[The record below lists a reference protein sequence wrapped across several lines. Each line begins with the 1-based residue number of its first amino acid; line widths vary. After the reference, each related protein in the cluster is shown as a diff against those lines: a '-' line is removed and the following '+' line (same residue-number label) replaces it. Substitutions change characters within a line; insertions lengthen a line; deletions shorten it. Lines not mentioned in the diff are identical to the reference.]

1 MNHFVDLFAEHGL
14 LAVFLGVFIEQVGA
28 PIPAFPFL
36 LMAGM
41 EGVNHSTYALLA
53 LVVAAL
59 ASMLGDLIWFWAG
72 RMHGQRVLALL
83 CKISISPDSCVRQS
97 EVSFAKN
104 GVATLVISKFV
115 PGLSTLAPPMAGALG
130 MRTRTFVLFNLA
142 GSALWAGSG
151 IALGIL
157 FHSQIQ
163 RLLAVLGELGNAAL
177 GVVATLFGLY
187 IAVRVYRRLSLS
199 RLKARQPTVQPAEQA
214 QLMAGG
220 AAAVVVLDVRVA
232 AGSLAAAQTI
242 PGARRVE
249 LSRLGGGDF
258 PLDWPA
264 SAQVVT
270 CCSCRNDAS
279 AVRAAQLLHRRGCK
293 AHVLSGGIAGW
304 VQAGF
309 ALQAARPESKAHVA
323 APGAEAAPA
332 HSRLLQARHPQ
343 V

>member
-1 MNHFVDLFAEHGL
+1 MNHFVELFAEHGL

-41 EGVNHSTYALLA
+41 EGVNHSTYAVLA
-53 LVVAAL
+53 LVVAAM

-72 RMHGQRVLALL
+72 RRHGQRVLSLL

-97 EVSFAKN
+97 ELSFAKN
-104 GVATLVISKFV
+104 GIATLVISKFV

-163 RLLAVLGELGNAAL
+163 RLLEVLGELGNAAL
-177 GVVATLFGLY
+177 GVVAALFGLY

-199 RLKARQPTVQPAEQA
+199 RLKARLPKMQPAELA
-214 QLMAGG
+214 QLVRDG
-220 AAAVVVLDVRVA
+220 AEVVVLDVRAAVA
-232 AGSLAAAQTI
+232 GLVPAEAIA
-242 PGARRVE
+242 GARHVE
-249 LSRLGGGDF
+249 LSRLGVDF
-258 PLDWPA
+258 PLDW
-264 SAQVVT
+264 SATAHVVT
-270 CCSCRNDAS
+270 YCACRNDAS
-279 AVRAAQLLHRRGCK
+279 AVRAAQLLHQRGCK
-293 AHVLSGGIAGW
+293 AHVLHGGIAGW
-304 VQAGF
+304 IQAGF
-309 ALQAARPESKAHVA
+309 ALESAKPESKV
-323 APGAEAAPA
+323 PA
-332 HSRLLQARHPQ
+332 
-343 V
+343 

>member
-41 EGVNHSTYALLA
+41 EGVDRSTYAVLA
-53 LVVAAL
+53 LVVAAV
-59 ASMLGDLIWFWAG
+59 ASMLGDLLWFWAG
-72 RMHGQRVLALL
+72 RRHGQRVLALL

-97 EVSFAKN
+97 ELSFAKN

-130 MRTRTFVLFNLA
+130 MGTRTFVLFNLA

-151 IALGIL
+151 IALGIV

-163 RLLAVLGELGNAAL
+163 RLLEVLGELGNAAL
-177 GVVATLFGLY
+177 GVVAALFGLY

-199 RLKARQPTVQPAEQA
+199 RLKARLPKLQPAQLA
-214 QLMAGG
+214 QLMADG
-220 AAAVVVLDVRVA
+220 AAQVVVLDVRA
-232 AGSLAAAQTI
+232 AGGSLLAQDTI
-242 PGARRVE
+242 AGARRVE
-249 LSRLGGGDF
+249 LSRLGGDF

-264 SAQVVT
+264 TAQVVT
-270 CCSCRNDAS
+270 CCACRNDAS
-279 AVRAAQLLHRRGCK
+279 AVRAAQWLHRRGCR
-293 AHVLSGGIAGW
+293 AQVLDGGIAGW

-309 ALQAARPESKAHVA
+309 ALQAAQPEGQAHA
-323 APGAEAAPA
+323 
-332 HSRLLQARHPQ
+332 
-343 V
+343 

>member
-41 EGVNHSTYALLA
+41 EGVNSSSYAVLA
-53 LVVAAL
+53 LVVAAM

-72 RMHGQRVLALL
+72 RSHGQRVLSLL

-97 EVSFAKN
+97 ELSFAKN

-115 PGLSTLAPPMAGALG
+115 PGLSTLAPPLAGAMG

-177 GVVATLFGLY
+177 GVVATVFGLY

-199 RLKARQPTVQPAEQA
+199 RLKARLPKMEPAELA
-214 QLMAGG
+214 QLVRDG
-220 AAAVVVLDVRVA
+220 AELVVLDVRA
-232 AGSLAAAQTI
+232 AGAGLVPAEAIA
-242 PGARRVE
+242 GARHVE
-249 LSRLGGGDF
+249 LSRLGGDF
-258 PLDWPA
+258 PLDWPTTA
-264 SAQVVT
+264 LVVT
-270 CCSCRNDAS
+270 YCACRNDAS

-293 AHVLSGGIAGW
+293 AYVLHGGIAGW
-304 VQAGF
+304 TQAGF
-309 ALQAARPESKAHVA
+309 PL
-323 APGAEAAPA
+323 EAATAPSSA
-332 HSRLLQARHPQ
+332 QA
-343 V
+343 